1 MSIKKMNKMMKHEL
15 LLAEQS
21 KSFVSNMTEAEL
33 PPNRHIRYLHATK
46 SGDGLNNKIKFF
58 MKIKHIQIF
67 ILLILSVLS
76 CKQTHKNADNTSIK
90 TSENIY
96 SDSVKIYDMI
106 TVSLNI
112 DMLQQYLIHQK
123 IYNQEFIAIDR
134 TGLPYFFEDFTHNKI
149 VFPVKFFTKQELY
162 QNNIKA
168 YVSFENINIR
178 NDNIRTLLLYD
189 IEGVRIDVQCSID
202 SFTLKLDNY
211 HLWER

>member
-1 MSIKKMNKMMKHEL
+1 
-15 LLAEQS
+15 
-21 KSFVSNMTEAEL
+21 
-33 PPNRHIRYLHATK
+33 
-46 SGDGLNNKIKFF
+46 
-58 MKIKHIQIF
+58 MKIKHIKIF

-76 CKQTHKNADNTSIK
+76 CKQTHKNVDNTNIK

-96 SDSVKIYDMI
+96 SDSVKIYDLI
-106 TVSLNI
+106 TVSLSI

-134 TGLPYFFEDFTHNKI
+134 AGLPYFFKDFIHNNI

-178 NDNIRTLLLYD
+178 NDSIRTLLLYN
-189 IEGVRIDVQCSID
+189 IEGVRINVQCSIEQCSID

-211 HLWER
+211 YLWER